1 MKWIKKITKV
11 APYTVTCLWNDG
23 VNRTIDLEEFI
34 TDKAK
39 NPENSYAQ
47 LLNKD
52 RFAEV
57 QCDGSTL
64 YWTDGLYFEDYDGV
78 IKKGPLD
85 IAPEVLY
92 EMTEEGKKFMQIPE
106 QP

>member
-1 MKWIKKITKV
+1 MKWIKKISKV
-11 APYTVTCLWNDG
+11 APYTVICLWNDG
-23 VNRTIDLEEFI
+23 ISRTVDLEEFI
-34 TDKAK
+34 AEKAK

-47 LLNKD
+47 LLDQD

-64 YWTDGLYFEDYDGV
+64 YWADGLEFEDYDGV

-92 EMTEEGKKFMQIPE
+92 EMTEDGKKLVEIPL
-106 QP
+106 